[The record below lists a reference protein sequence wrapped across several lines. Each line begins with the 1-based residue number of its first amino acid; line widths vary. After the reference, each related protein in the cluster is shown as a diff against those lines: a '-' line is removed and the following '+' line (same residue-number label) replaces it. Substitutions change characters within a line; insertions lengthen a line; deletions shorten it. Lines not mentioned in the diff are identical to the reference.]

1 MRFGFYTSLS
11 LTAILASESRAISS
25 MPSRGGGLTFTQTD
39 ADDQDMT
46 RLTQILE
53 DTPSINLAE
62 IESESESESDSE
74 SGSESEGDSLAQINK
89 EDFDGNET
97 NDDEYD
103 IDGSERHA
111 QIDKKDD
118 IDGDET
124 HDDSDDLDGSERH
137 A

>member
-62 IESESESESDSE
+62 IESESESES
-74 SGSESEGDSLAQINK
+74 EGDSLAQISK

-103 IDGSERHA
+103 IDGSEKNA